1 MDRTKEGRKY
11 FLKFTITQVLLE
23 NLFMIFLKKQIQFQH
38 YPSELA
44 EIEKEILANS
54 EDIKEMEN
62 FRNDYLKKFE
72 TLRNYSKRNEYEDLK
87 YDLNQ
92 LEISYNLLYV
102 CCHMSLILIKKDLFT
117 SFLYRK
123 INLF

>member
-1 MDRTKEGRKY
+1 
-11 FLKFTITQVLLE
+11 
-23 NLFMIFLKKQIQFQH
+23 MIFSLIHFILLTKKKKQIQYQH

-54 EDIKEMEN
+54 EDINEMEN
-62 FRNDYLKKFE
+62 LRKDYLRQFE
-72 TLRNYSKRNEYEDLK
+72 SFRSYSKRNEYEDLK

-102 CCHMSLILIKKDLFT
+102 S
-117 SFLYRK
+117 
-123 INLF
+123 

>member
-1 MDRTKEGRKY
+1 
-11 FLKFTITQVLLE
+11 
-23 NLFMIFLKKQIQFQH
+23 MIFSLIHFILKKKQIQYQH

-54 EDIKEMEN
+54 EDINEMET
-62 FRNDYLKKFE
+62 FRKDYLRQFE
-72 TLRNYSKRNEYEDLK
+72 SFRNYSKRNEYEDLK

-102 CCHMSLILIKKDLFT
+102 S
-117 SFLYRK
+117 
-123 INLF
+123 